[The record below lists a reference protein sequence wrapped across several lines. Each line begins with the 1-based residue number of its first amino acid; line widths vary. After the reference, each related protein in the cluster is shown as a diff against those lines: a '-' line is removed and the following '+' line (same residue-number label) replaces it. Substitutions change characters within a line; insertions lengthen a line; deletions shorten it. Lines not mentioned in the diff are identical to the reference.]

1 MRTHAS
7 LRMKEDA
14 AELVLALLGVT
25 TAVLLVVWGVLT
37 YETGAAVDL
46 LFWILA
52 AAFVVYIVWDTRR
65 HLKAIRARKRADEGK
80 KS

>member
-14 AELVLALLGVT
+14 ADLVLALLGVT

-37 YETGAAVDL
+37 YEAGAAVDL

-52 AAFVVYIVWDTRR
+52 AAFVVYIAWDTRR
-65 HLKAIRARKRADEGK
+65 HLKAIRARKRSDEGK